1 MKALTFS
8 KFGSPDVLEY
18 IEIAK
23 PQIKDNEILL
33 KNKAIG
39 LNFADIYRRKGNYH
53 LKGEPPFI
61 AGYEGAGIVVESK
74 SDKYKVGDKI
84 AYTDVPFSNAE
95 FITIPDT
102 HAIPIP
108 NNIDYPLAASVLL
121 QGLTAHYLCSDSHNV
136 KSGETILIHAA
147 SGGVGQ
153 VLIQLC
159 KSKGATVIGL
169 SRNKDKLKTILN
181 CKADYAI
188 ELNDNWK
195 TQIMNITN
203 QKGVD
208 VVFDSVGSTLMD
220 SFEVT
225 KDCGHVVFYGMSG
238 GDPKPVDPRM
248 LMDTSKT
255 LSGGD
260 LWSYLTNEKE
270 RRTRAKKLFQL
281 IKDGVVKIK
290 EPVQFKLSEGK
301 NAHEFLEDGKSSSK
315 ILLIPDSEIKST
327 HNKS

>member
-18 IEIAK
+18 IEVPK
-23 PQIKDNEILL
+23 PRIKDNEILL
-33 KNKAIG
+33 KNKVIG
-39 LNFADIYRRKGNYH
+39 LNFADIYRRKGNYY
-53 LKGEPPFI
+53 LKGEPPYI

-84 AYTDVPFSNAE
+84 AYTDVPFANAE
-95 FITIPDT
+95 FITIPEM

-108 NNIDYPLAASVLL
+108 NNVDYSLAASVLL
-121 QGLTAHYLCSDSHNV
+121 QGLTAHYLSNDSYQV
-136 KSGETILIHAA
+136 KSGDTVLIHAA

-153 VLIQLC
+153 ILVQLC

-169 SRNKDKLKTILN
+169 SRNRNKLNTILDS
-181 CKADYAI
+181 KADYAI
-188 ELNDNWK
+188 ELNNDWK
-195 TQIMNITN
+195 AEIMKLTI

-225 KDCGHVVFYGMSG
+225 KECGHVVFYGMSG
-238 GDPKPVDPRM
+238 GDPEPVAPRM

-255 LSGGD
+255 LTGGD
-260 LWSYLTNEKE
+260 LWSYLTNETE
-270 RRTRAKKLFQL
+270 RKNRAKELFRL
-281 IKDGVVKIK
+281 IEEGVVKIK
-290 EPVQFKLSEGK
+290 EPVNFKLSEGK
-301 NAHEFLEDGKSSSK
+301 KAHEFLEKGKSSSK
-315 ILLIPDSEIKST
+315 ILLIPD
-327 HNKS
+327 